1 MLYLD
6 RIDVS
11 KEIDINKTSASKN
24 VIFFTIAW
32 YFLNKGFKFQP
43 HVCNGCHGVLL
54 FWTLTVLII
63 TVLSMELAKEKP

>member
-1 MLYLD
+1 MLYFD

-24 VIFFTIAW
+24 LIFVTITW
-32 YFLNKGFKFQP
+32 YFLDKGFKFQP

-54 FWTLTVLII
+54 F
-63 TVLSMELAKEKP
+63 